1 MWFDKSIRRQI
12 KRRQDD
18 WAQDVR
24 VWVETVYDRGDLH
37 LFSLQQK
44 PPSNDTNNEVV
55 FLKRKRGMNVEKKV
69 KNEVLLKLI
78 EFIEESENERITLK
92 QCQEKMREFVNEPFT
107 TTWLK
112 ERFIQHYDTST
123 MIAKRNGWVD
133 VIYFSQLFI
142 VKLVVKVGWKIKT
155 RKN

>member
-1 MWFDKSIRRQI
+1 
-12 KRRQDD
+12 
-18 WAQDVR
+18 
-24 VWVETVYDRGDLH
+24 
-37 LFSLQQK
+37 
-44 PPSNDTNNEVV
+44 
-55 FLKRKRGMNVEKKV
+55 MNVEKKV

-123 MIAKRNGWVD
+123 MIVKRNG
-133 VIYFSQLFI
+133 
-142 VKLVVKVGWKIKT
+142 
-155 RKN
+155 